1 MIEEIGARRTVPV
14 RIAQEGIAHERTA
27 QEGIAHE
34 RTAQEGI
41 AHERLAA
48 R

>member
-1 MIEEIGARRTVPV
+1 MIEEIGARRAAPV
-14 RIAQEGIAHERTA
+14 RIAQEGIAHECTA